1 MKLAVELKS
10 LGLMMLFFAAWFIP
24 LVAIKNLLLES
35 YQVPMT
41 HLSAAIIGALILSK
55 VVMVLEHVSLGAWV
69 ARRPAWVDIVL
80 RTLLYTLG
88 VALVLLL
95 EKAFEARHDAGG
107 LWPAVNTVLDHPDIN
122 HVWVNV
128 ICVGGALFSFN
139 LLDMLR
145 RHIGQQS
152 LIGLLAKPPRRGEEK
167 G

>member
-1 MKLAVELKS
+1 MKLAAELKS

-24 LVAIKNLLLES
+24 LLVIKNLLLES
-35 YQVPMT
+35 YEVSMT
-41 HLSAAIIGALILSK
+41 HLSAAIIGALVLSK
-55 VVMVLEHVSLGAWV
+55 VVMVLERVSLGAWV

-139 LLDMLR
+139 LLVMLR
-145 RHIGQQS
+145 RHIGQQT
-152 LIGLLAKPPRRGEEK
+152 LIGLLAKPQLPEKEK